1 VYNVYTNPEYRRRG
15 IATQVMTA
23 LLQEAEKL
31 NVAVIDLL
39 STDDGK
45 SLYEKLGFKVQKYT
59 PMKLRLK

>member
-1 VYNVYTNPEYRRRG
+1 MYNVYTNPEYRRRG

-45 SLYEKLGFKVQKYT
+45 SLYEKLGFKV
-59 PMKLRLK
+59 